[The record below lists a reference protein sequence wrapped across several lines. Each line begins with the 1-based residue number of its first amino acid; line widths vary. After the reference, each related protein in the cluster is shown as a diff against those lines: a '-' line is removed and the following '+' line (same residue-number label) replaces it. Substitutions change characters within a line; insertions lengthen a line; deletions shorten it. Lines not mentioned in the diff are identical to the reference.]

1 MARSGNPNP
10 KPGPGRPPGVPN
22 KSTTY
27 VRDMV
32 KLFLEDNVD
41 QIHKW
46 LADVAAKDP
55 AEALKILQG
64 FLEYHVPKLQ
74 RTEQTGV
81 DGGPVQYSI
90 KVTFD

>member
-1 MARSGNPNP
+1 MKFQKGN
-10 KPGPGRPPGVPN
+10 KAAKGRPVGIPN
-22 KSTTY
+22 KNTTY

-41 QIHKW
+41 KIHQW
-46 LADVAAKDP
+46 LGDVAAKDP

-81 DGGPVQYSI
+81 DGGPVQHSI